1 MFHGRWLCLGTVH
14 TALDFNTLGP
24 ACNQSGHNEYP
35 AVTSRFHSTKVIDF
49 NGQKFG
55 YDKNPLMTSSF
66 ISIFLLIVSG
76 GQWMYFRRVW
86 KTAILRGFE

>member
-1 MFHGRWLCLGTVH
+1 MADGYASGRCTRTRLEDT
-14 TALDFNTLGP
+14 
-24 ACNQSGHNEYP
+24 GHNEYP
-35 AVTSRFHSTKVIDF
+35 AVTSRFLSTKVIDF

-55 YDKNPLMTSSF
+55 YDKKPLMTSSF
-66 ISIFLLIVSG
+66 VCIFLLIVSG